1 MKDIK
6 LNKETWNTLFDCLL
20 KLLSML
26 KLPINFAHICQY
38 DLSINKVIYAV
49 RHEWARTA
57 DDIIARRTRL
67 AFLNKDAAIAVIPR
81 Y

>member
-1 MKDIK
+1 MIIKIDSIK
-6 LNKETWNTLFDCLL
+6 LRIEERSNYDRFFKSIHLF
-20 KLLSML
+20 LSDVSQHL
-26 KLPINFAHICQY
+26 FC
-38 DLSINKVIYAV
+38 KVIYAA
-49 RHEWARTA
+49 RHEWAITA